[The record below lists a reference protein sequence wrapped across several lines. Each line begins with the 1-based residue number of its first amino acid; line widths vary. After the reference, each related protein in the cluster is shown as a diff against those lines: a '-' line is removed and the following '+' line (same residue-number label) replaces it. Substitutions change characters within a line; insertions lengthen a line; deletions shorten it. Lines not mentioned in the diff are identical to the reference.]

1 MLQLYGH
8 FQENHGSETNHSS
21 PKEKK
26 RWKLFSYLTT
36 SNISLKKNT
45 QKNQIHLFKFREMIK
60 TLTVFLANWKTFEK
74 QTLSKD

>member
-26 RWKLFSYLTT
+26 QGEKLFSYLTIN
-36 SNISLKKNT
+36 NISLKKPT
-45 QKNQIHLFKFREMIK
+45 WESKF
-60 TLTVFLANWKTFEK
+60 TFLSLEEW
-74 QTLSKD
+74 LRL